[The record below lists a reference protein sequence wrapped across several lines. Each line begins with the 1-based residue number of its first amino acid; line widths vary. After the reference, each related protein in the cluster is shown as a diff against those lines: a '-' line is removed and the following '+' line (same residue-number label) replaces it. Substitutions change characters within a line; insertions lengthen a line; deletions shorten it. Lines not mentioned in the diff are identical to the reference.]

1 MEAATAE
8 ENKKV
13 FVVVPAEPRAG
24 RSTLSWALGNLCGGG
39 GRATTVVVTHVHVP
53 PQMIPVMGAK
63 FHASK
68 LRPEQVSSFRMME
81 REKADK
87 MLDDYIHQCWK
98 MKVKCEKLVFE
109 KEDVASGLVELIRL
123 HGITELVVSA
133 AADRHYSRKLDKPM
147 CMTAAA
153 VMQRAD
159 PSCKIWFVCKEQLI
173 CIRNTEV
180 EISPSAVPAPLLL
193 NPGHEVLHLS
203 THQEEDGDI
212 EIELGFYEELGE
224 ACRAADDLMNRALKE
239 SHRRQKAEEEVASSL
254 HKAKI
259 HEELYLE
266 EVKKREELEAALA
279 RAESEISEL
288 RQAIQRNTTREESQ
302 EAAAMASIIPGQ
314 PGIVSGEPEPVL
326 CRCQRKLAA
335 SSPSSVLLLPS
346 SPPADEDGCTCEA
359 GAVGCCCWLDGMP
372 SPVGAAQPLA
382 RPGFALCAVV
392 QDYMRQQQQ
401 RCPFP

>member
-8 ENKKV
+8 EKKKV

-24 RSTLSWALGNLCGGG
+24 RSTLSWALGNLCGD
-39 GRATTVVVTHVHVP
+39 RATTVVVTHVHVP

-63 FHASK
+63 FHSSK
-68 LRPEQVSSFRMME
+68 LHPEQVSSFRMME

-87 MLDDYIHQCWK
+87 MLDEYFHQCWK
-98 MKVKCEKLVFE
+98 MKVKCEKLLIE
-109 KEDVASGLVELIRL
+109 KEDAASGLIELIRL
-123 HGITELVVSA
+123 HGITDLVVSA

-173 CIRNTEV
+173 CIRDTEA
-180 EISPSAVPAPLLL
+180 EISPSAVTEPLLL

-203 THQEEDGDI
+203 TNQEEDVDI
-212 EIELGFYEELGE
+212 EIELGFYDELRE
-224 ACRAADDLMNRALKE
+224 ARRAAEDLMNRALKE
-239 SHRRQKAEEEVASSL
+239 SRRRQKADEEVVSS
-254 HKAKI
+254 HQKAKEC
-259 HEELYLE
+259 EELYLE

-279 RAESEISEL
+279 RAEAEIYEL
-288 RQAIQRNTTREESQ
+288 RQAIQRKTTKEESQ
-302 EAAAMASIIPGQ
+302 EATTTRSTILGQ

-359 GAVGCCCWLDGMP
+359 GAVGCCWLDGMS
-372 SPVGAAQPLA
+372 SPVGAAQPLG
-382 RPGFALCAVV
+382 RPEFALCAVV
-392 QDYMRQQQQ
+392 QDYMRQQQ